1 MEWTTLLDSLIINNA
16 PPLMNSVRFSMLNP
30 SMQSDFIRQKVQYF
44 LGLLPLKCNNHTL
57 DWKAEVN

>member
-1 MEWTTLLDSLIINNA
+1 
-16 PPLMNSVRFSMLNP
+16 MNSVRFSMLNP